1 MTSRKALLGASLLT
15 TTYLGHQIEI
25 ELFEW
30 GYVAHVL
37 EPESNRRFTSACAS
51 AFEALEEAFGIV
63 EQVRELPQEVASL
76 DGSASEPW
84 PSRPSMIVS
93 TEPSTRSSRS

>member
-1 MTSRKALLGASLLT
+1 MTSQALLGTSLLS
-15 TTYLGHQIEI
+15 TTYLGYQIEI

-37 EPESNRRFTSACAS
+37 EPESNRRFTSAYAL

-63 EQVRELPQEVASL
+63 EQVREPPQEVASL
-76 DGSASEPW
+76 AGAAGEPW
-84 PSRPSMIVS
+84 PSRRSMIVS
-93 TEPSTRSSRS
+93 TAPSTRSSRS